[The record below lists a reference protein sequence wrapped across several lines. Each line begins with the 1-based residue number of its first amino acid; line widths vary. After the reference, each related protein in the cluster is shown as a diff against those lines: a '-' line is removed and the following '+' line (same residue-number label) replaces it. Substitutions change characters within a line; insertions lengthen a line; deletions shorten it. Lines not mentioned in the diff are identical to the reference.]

1 MPKRLCQIQLLNA
14 CSFSCISARVTRLMA
29 CSCHTSHI
37 NLGCLQQTRADWS
50 SGRSTAPAA
59 DNARDG
65 LGSYFHARSSMKTHL
80 HTSWWG
86 ELLVRGST
94 PPKPGAGVVQD
105 AYSGRE
111 DAGHHAECM
120 YQHHPS
126 WWDMGSSR
134 GNWSA
139 RGLCSCWGW
148 ECRGEAWGISSP
160 AGRLANPAV
169 HVNEKYLTN
178 WTKQGAE
185 GQGAILPNGC
195 SGVAAPVVPQCAVP
209 GAFAY
214 FMEKTHGPLAGLLL
228 QSRRDTLGLCT
239 QISFNA
245 EGRNRESTNVI
256 SFEERG

>member
-1 MPKRLCQIQLLNA
+1 
-14 CSFSCISARVTRLMA
+14 
-29 CSCHTSHI
+29 
-37 NLGCLQQTRADWS
+37 
-50 SGRSTAPAA
+50 
-59 DNARDG
+59 
-65 LGSYFHARSSMKTHL
+65 
-80 HTSWWG
+80 
-86 ELLVRGST
+86 
-94 PPKPGAGVVQD
+94 
-105 AYSGRE
+105 
-111 DAGHHAECM
+111 
-120 YQHHPS
+120 
-126 WWDMGSSR
+126 MGSSR

-148 ECRGEAWGISSP
+148 ECRGEAWGIYSP
-160 AGRLANPAV
+160 AGPLANPAV

-256 SFEERG
+256 SFEERGWCRSQTLHGPERSCAAEGLEGSKGECTKLLHDTCSIAHCLRAVQGQETGRSRRDINLWRAGMFDIAAHPAEWWAALGVAIKEQNQLIQ